1 MAKSRKSS
9 RYKIAPPSKGSAKK
23 KTPKASRGV
32 VAVKNVDATDVI
44 KVPSSKITVGKAAPC
59 SVVRIRVGTPQYS
72 PVQLLDRYAESA
84 EFRKCVDTGKYVFA
98 EGRMV
103 LRSPDCIEVA
113 AGRISI
119 KDSIRSKLE
128 DYCIHVE
135 RSRRYRSGVMPKKRS
150 GVRYKMHA
158 RPGGFIVEIKNAG
171 KFSEVSVKDWTRLI
185 ATGGGGNLPYDFG
198 DALKLLM
205 EEREIT
211 VEQLAETSGLS
222 EKTISRLRSGEN
234 KPSLPTVI
242 AICIGLSLDP
252 FIAEQLVN
260 IAGYSL
266 GGKKADRAF
275 KLILGVAYSITIFD
289 ANDFLKKM
297 GLPIL
302 NKNRE

>member
-1 MAKSRKSS
+1 MD
-9 RYKIAPPSKGSAKK
+9 
-23 KTPKASRGV
+23 
-32 VAVKNVDATDVI
+32 AVEVS
-44 KVPSSKITVGKAAPC
+44 KVPGVRIVEGKAAPR
-59 SVVRIRVGTPQYS
+59 SVVRIRVGIPQYS

-103 LRSPDCIEVA
+103 LRSSDCIEVT

-135 RSRRYRSGVMPKKRS
+135 RSRKYRTNAIPRKHPGVHYR
-150 GVRYKMHA
+150 MHA
-158 RPGGFIVEIKNAG
+158 RPGGFTVEIKNAG

-222 EKTISRLRSGEN
+222 EKTISRLRSGEH
-234 KPSLPTVI
+234 
-242 AICIGLSLDP
+242 
-252 FIAEQLVN
+252 
-260 IAGYSL
+260 
-266 GGKKADRAF
+266 RAF
-275 KLILGVAYSITIFD
+275 LRSVHSRTTCEHCRIQPRREKGGQSIQVDSWRGIF
-289 ANDFLKKM
+289 NYN
-297 GLPIL
+297 I
-302 NKNRE
+302 

>member
-23 KTPKASRGV
+23 KTPKATRDR
-32 VAVKNVDATDVI
+32 VAVKPIDAVEVI
-44 KVPSSKITVGKAAPC
+44 KAPGTRITVGKINPHSAA
-59 SVVRIRVGTPQYS
+59 RIRVGIPQYS

-84 EFRKCVDTGKYVFA
+84 DFRRCVDTGKYVFA
-98 EGRMV
+98 DGHMV
-103 LRSPDCIEVA
+103 LRSPDCIEIT

-119 KDSIRSKLE
+119 KNSIRSKLE
-128 DYCIHVE
+128 DYCIHIE
-135 RSRRYRSGVMPKKRS
+135 RSRKQRSVILPRKRP
-150 GVRYKMHA
+150 GAHYKMRIH
-158 RPGGFIVEIKNAG
+158 GGFSVEIKNAG
-171 KFSEVSVKDWTRLI
+171 KFSEVSAKDWTKLI

-205 EEREIT
+205 EEREIS
-211 VEQLAETSGLS
+211 VEQLAEASSLS

>member
-23 KTPKASRGV
+23 KTPKASKGG
-32 VAVKNVDATDVI
+32 VAVKTVDAVET
-44 KVPSSKITVGKAAPC
+44 SKAPGVRIVVGKAAPH
-59 SVVRIRVGTPQYS
+59 SAVRIRVGIPQYS

-84 EFRKCVDTGKYVFA
+84 EFRKCVDTGKYVFV
-98 EGRMV
+98 EGCMV

-128 DYCIHVE
+128 DYCIHIE
-135 RSRRYRSGVMPKKRS
+135 RTRKYRTGVVPRRNPYVRYSMRRSG
-150 GVRYKMHA
+150 
-158 RPGGFIVEIKNAG
+158 GFTVEIKNAG

-234 KPSLPTVI
+234 KPSLPTNVI
-242 AICIGLSLDP
+242 K
-252 FIAEQLVN
+252 LV
-260 IAGYSL
+260 
-266 GGKKADRAF
+266 
-275 KLILGVAYSITIFD
+275 V
-289 ANDFLKKM
+289 
-297 GLPIL
+297 
-302 NKNRE
+302 